1 MHEML
6 PSCNCRRTVW
16 TGPGSSGERPFPLQ
30 SYVKLGPIRKVEREA
45 QACLSGPRGPLL
57 QSWTA
62 VAVPARERR
71 GSSGRHCGPS
81 AVGAGQES
89 PLGLPQ
95 EPGLLPASTSWFTP
109 SCLRVQGPQPCGR
122 RHRGDRLSPPRP
134 GLCDERAGHVEEV
147 GGWSPPG

>member
-45 QACLSGPRGPLL
+45 QAYLSGPRGPLL

-62 VAVPARERR
+62 VAVERR
-71 GSSGRHCGPS
+71 GSSGRAPLWSLCCGG
-81 AVGAGQES
+81 GAGVS
-89 PLGLPQ
+89 TGAA
-95 EPGLLPASTSWFTP
+95 PGA
-109 SCLRVQGPQPCGR
+109 
-122 RHRGDRLSPPRP
+122 
-134 GLCDERAGHVEEV
+134 
-147 GGWSPPG
+147 